1 MTSNNNL
8 SVLPFYTN
16 IDEQNHRRS
25 YAYGE
30 VYPLFSQA
38 GMLLPFQIIRPHNS
52 YSVTQVFLCRKDG
65 TRLYSLLSAMQEAGL
80 QVIDFS
86 VYQYDYDII
95 LYPAI
100 FPLSY
105 GVTPQGVRVPL
116 VMMDGQYY
124 LEMTDGRW
132 TWYSEI
138 FTVVQQVSSYLKIE
152 WYNDE
157 DLVFDGGRIVFANPR
172 FHNFLY
178 FAAEVGKPEYTF
190 EEEGESRDG
199 FFFPEKQLSEKRYKC
214 TILAP
219 EFLCDVMRLIRMC
232 DHVRVTDKYGRIYDC
247 DQFLITPEWQ
257 EQGDLASVEI
267 EFETDTVV
275 KKIGRG
281 YTVPSGA
288 DFNNDYNND
297 YLIQTS

>member
-1 MTSNNNL
+1 MTSNNNI

-16 IDEQNHRRS
+16 IDEQNHRKS

-30 VYPLFSQA
+30 IYPLFSQA
-38 GMLLPFQIIRPHNS
+38 GMLLPFQIQRAHRNNAIS
-52 YSVTQVFLCRKDG
+52 QVRLYRKDG
-65 TRLYSLLSAMQEAGL
+65 TLVGTLTQAMTEAGL
-80 QVIDFS
+80 QIVPFS
-86 VYQYDYDII
+86 AYGYDII
-95 LYPAI
+95 LFPAV
-100 FPLSY
+100 FPISQ
-105 GVTPQGVRVPL
+105 VNW
-116 VMMDGQYY
+116 MDGQYY
-124 LEMTDGRW
+124 LTARDGVQ

-138 FTVVQQVSSYLKIE
+138 FTVVQNISSYLKIE
-152 WYNDE
+152 WYNDD
-157 DLVFDGGRIVFANPR
+157 DLVFDGGRFVFNNPR

-178 FAAEVGKPEYTF
+178 FATEVGKPEYTF

-219 EFLCDVMRLIRMC
+219 EYLCDVMRLIRMC

-288 DFNNDYNND
+288 DFNNDYHND
-297 YLIQTS
+297 YLIETT

>member
-1 MTSNNNL
+1 MTNNNNI

-16 IDEQNHRRS
+16 INEQNHRKS

-30 VYPLFSQA
+30 VYPLFCQA
-38 GMLLPFQIIRPHNS
+38 GLLLPFQIQRTHRDNTI
-52 YSVTQVFLCRKDG
+52 TQVSLYRKDG
-65 TRLYSLLSAMQEAGL
+65 TFIAHLQNSMTEAGL
-80 QVIDFS
+80 TIVPFTALG
-86 VYQYDYDII
+86 YDII
-95 LYPAI
+95 LFPAI
-100 FPLSY
+100 FPISSI
-105 GVTPQGVRVPL
+105 
-116 VMMDGQYY
+116 VMFDGQHY
-124 LEMTDGRW
+124 LTLTDGVE
-132 TWYSEI
+132 TWYSEV
-138 FTVVQQVSSYLKIE
+138 FTIVQDMSPYLKIE

-157 DLVFDGGRIVFANPR
+157 NLVFDGGQFVFNNPR

-178 FAAEVGKPEYTF
+178 FATEVGKPEYTF

-219 EFLCDVMRLIRMC
+219 EYLCDVMRLIRMC

-247 DQFLITPEWQ
+247 DTFLITPDWQ

-275 KKIGRG
+275 KKIGKG
-281 YTVPSGA
+281 YSVFA
-288 DFNNDYNND
+288 DFNNDYNED
-297 YLIQTS
+297 YLITT

>member
-1 MTSNNNL
+1 MTSNNNI

-16 IDEQNHRRS
+16 IDEQNHRKS

-30 VYPLFSQA
+30 IYPLFSQA
-38 GMLLPFQIIRPHNS
+38 GMLLPFQIQRTHRNNAIS
-52 YSVTQVFLCRKDG
+52 QVRLYRKDG
-65 TRLYSLLSAMQEAGL
+65 SLVSTLTQAMTEAGL
-80 QVIDFS
+80 QIVPFS
-86 VYQYDYDII
+86 AYGYDII
-95 LYPAI
+95 LFPAV
-100 FPLSY
+100 FPISQ
-105 GVTPQGVRVPL
+105 VNW
-116 VMMDGQYY
+116 MDGQYY
-124 LEMTDGRW
+124 LTVRDGVQM
-132 TWYSEI
+132 WYSEI
-138 FTVVQQVSSYLKIE
+138 FTVVQNISSYLKIE
-152 WYNDE
+152 WYNDD
-157 DLVFDGGRIVFANPR
+157 DLVFDGGRFVFNNPQ

-178 FAAEVGKPEYTF
+178 FATEVGKPEYTF

-219 EFLCDVMRLIRMC
+219 EYLCDVMRLIRMC

-288 DFNNDYNND
+288 DFNDDYNKD
-297 YLIQTS
+297 YLIETT

>member
-1 MTSNNNL
+1 MTSNNNI

-16 IDEQNHRRS
+16 IDEQNHRKS

-30 VYPLFSQA
+30 IYPLFSQA
-38 GMLLPFQIIRPHNS
+38 GMLLPFQIQRTHRNNAIS
-52 YSVTQVFLCRKDG
+52 QVRLYRKDG
-65 TRLYSLLSAMQEAGL
+65 TLVDTLTQAMTEAGL
-80 QVIDFS
+80 QVVPFS
-86 VYQYDYDII
+86 VYGYDII
-95 LYPAI
+95 LFPAV
-100 FPLSY
+100 FPISQ
-105 GVTPQGVRVPL
+105 VNW
-116 VMMDGQYY
+116 MNGQYY
-124 LEMTDGRW
+124 LTVRDGVQ

-138 FTVVQQVSSYLKIE
+138 FTVVQNISSYLKIE
-152 WYNDE
+152 WYNDD
-157 DLVFDGGRIVFANPR
+157 DLVFDGGRFVFNNPQ

-178 FAAEVGKPEYTF
+178 FATEVGKPEYTF

-219 EFLCDVMRLIRMC
+219 EYLCDVMRLIRMC

-288 DFNNDYNND
+288 DFNDDYNND
-297 YLIQTS
+297 YLIETT

>member
-1 MTSNNNL
+1 MTSNNNI

-16 IDEQNHRRS
+16 IDEQNHRKS

-30 VYPLFSQA
+30 IYPLFSQA
-38 GMLLPFQIIRPHNS
+38 GMLLPFQIQRAHRSNP
-52 YSVTQVFLCRKDG
+52 VAQVFLMKKDG
-65 TRLYSLLSAMQEAGL
+65 TKIASLKAPMEEVGL
-80 QVIDFS
+80 QVVSFTT
-86 VYQYDYDII
+86 YGYDII
-95 LYPAI
+95 LFPAV

-105 GVTPQGVRVPL
+105 FINQQGHQEPL
-116 VMMDGQYY
+116 NMMDGQYY
-124 LEMTDGRW
+124 LRLSDGIE

-138 FTVVQQVSSYLKIE
+138 FTVVQHMSSYLKIE

-157 DLVFDGGRIVFANPR
+157 DLVFDGGRFVFNNPR

-178 FAAEVGKPEYTF
+178 FATEVGKPEYTF

-219 EFLCDVMRLIRMC
+219 EYLCDVMRLIRMC
-232 DHVRVTDKYGRIYDC
+232 DHVRVTDKYGRVYDC

-297 YLIQTS
+297 YLIETT

>member
-1 MTSNNNL
+1 MTSNNNI

-16 IDEQNHRRS
+16 IDEQNHRKS

-30 VYPLFSQA
+30 IYPLFSQA
-38 GMLLPFQIIRPHNS
+38 GMLLPFQIQRAYRNNAIS
-52 YSVTQVFLCRKDG
+52 QVRLYRKDG
-65 TRLYSLLSAMQEAGL
+65 TLVGTLTQAMTEAGL
-80 QVIDFS
+80 QIVPFS
-86 VYQYDYDII
+86 AYGYDII
-95 LYPAI
+95 LFPAV
-100 FPLSY
+100 FPISQ
-105 GVTPQGVRVPL
+105 VNW
-116 VMMDGQYY
+116 MDGQYY
-124 LEMTDGRW
+124 LTIRDGVQ

-138 FTVVQQVSSYLKIE
+138 FTVVQKISSYLKIE
-152 WYNDE
+152 WYNDD
-157 DLVFDGGRIVFANPR
+157 DLVFDGGRFVFTNPQ

-178 FAAEVGKPEYTF
+178 FATEVGKPEYTF

-219 EFLCDVMRLIRMC
+219 EYLCDVMRLIRMC
-232 DHVRVTDKYGRIYDC
+232 DHVRITDKYGRIYDC

-281 YTVPSGA
+281 YTIPSGA
-288 DFNNDYNND
+288 DFNDDYNND
-297 YLIQTS
+297 YLIETT

>member
-1 MTSNNNL
+1 MTNNNNI

-16 IDEQNHRRS
+16 INEQNHRKS

-30 VYPLFSQA
+30 VYPLFCQA
-38 GMLLPFQIIRPHNS
+38 GLLLPFQIQRTHRDNT
-52 YSVTQVFLCRKDG
+52 VTQVSLYRKDG
-65 TRLYSLLSAMQEAGL
+65 TYVSNLQLSMIEAGL
-80 QVIDFS
+80 TIVPFTALG
-86 VYQYDYDII
+86 YDII
-95 LYPAI
+95 LFPAI
-100 FPLSY
+100 FPISSI
-105 GVTPQGVRVPL
+105 
-116 VMMDGQYY
+116 VMFDGQHY
-124 LEMTDGRW
+124 LTLTDGVE
-132 TWYSEI
+132 TWYSEV
-138 FTVVQQVSSYLKIE
+138 FTIVQDMSPYLKIE

-157 DLVFDGGRIVFANPR
+157 NLVFDGGQFVFNNPR

-178 FAAEVGKPEYTF
+178 FATEVGKPEYTF

-219 EFLCDVMRLIRMC
+219 EYLCDVMRLIRMC
-232 DHVRVTDKYGRIYDC
+232 DHVMVTDKYGRIYDC
-247 DQFLITPEWQ
+247 DTFLITPDWQ

-281 YTVPSGA
+281 YTVPSGM

-297 YLIQTS
+297 YLITT

>member
-1 MTSNNNL
+1 M
-8 SVLPFYTN
+8 
-16 IDEQNHRRS
+16 I
-25 YAYGE
+25 
-30 VYPLFSQA
+30 
-38 GMLLPFQIIRPHNS
+38 
-52 YSVTQVFLCRKDG
+52 
-65 TRLYSLLSAMQEAGL
+65 EAGL
-80 QVIDFS
+80 TIVPFIALG
-86 VYQYDYDII
+86 YDII
-95 LYPAI
+95 LFPAI
-100 FPLSY
+100 FPISSI
-105 GVTPQGVRVPL
+105 
-116 VMMDGQYY
+116 VMFDGQHY
-124 LEMTDGRW
+124 LTLTDGVE
-132 TWYSEI
+132 TWYSEV
-138 FTVVQQVSSYLKIE
+138 FTIVQDMSPYLKIE

-157 DLVFDGGRIVFANPR
+157 NLVFDGGQFVFNNPR

-178 FAAEVGKPEYTF
+178 FATEVGKPEYTF

-219 EFLCDVMRLIRMC
+219 EYLCDVMRLIRMC

-247 DQFLITPEWQ
+247 DTFLITPDWQ

-281 YTVPSGA
+281 YTVPSGM

-297 YLIQTS
+297 YLITT